1 LIFFLKKNFI
11 LIKKF
16 QGWNLL
22 HSGIHTKIAN
32 AVVWVA
38 MMQLLTSLDVGAK
51 FDSQFRELTYDI
63 QGKKTLP
70 VTDNGLLS
78 VDIKGGYNF
87 NPGSKQVCFKCL
99 FHRLLGLDF
108 PSGFPWIGIML
119 CA

>member
-1 LIFFLKKNFI
+1 MVVCCERL
-11 LIKKF
+11 
-16 QGWNLL
+16 
-22 HSGIHTKIAN
+22 AN
-32 AVVWVA
+32 AVVQPCPKSMCINFKMLASSKDGIYFTLVYIQRLLMLLVWVA

-99 FHRLLGLDF
+99 FHR
-108 PSGFPWIGIML
+108 
-119 CA
+119 

>member
-1 LIFFLKKNFI
+1 MASSKDGIYFTLVYI
-11 LIKKF
+11 
-16 QGWNLL
+16 QRLL
-22 HSGIHTKIAN
+22 MLL
-32 AVVWVA
+32 VWVV

-87 NPGSKQVCFKCL
+87 NPGSKQVCFKRL
-99 FHRLLGLDF
+99 FHR
-108 PSGFPWIGIML
+108 
-119 CA
+119 

>member
-1 LIFFLKKNFI
+1 MASSEDGSYFI
-11 LIKKF
+11 LVYI
-16 QGWNLL
+16 QRLL
-22 HSGIHTKIAN
+22 MLL
-32 AVVWVA
+32 VWLA

-51 FDSQFRELTYDI
+51 FDSQFREFTYDI

-99 FHRLLGLDF
+99 FHR
-108 PSGFPWIGIML
+108 
-119 CA
+119 